1 MSKKS
6 LVIIMQINFLLLAL
20 TGCCRNSEDVWDD
33 TKTAGRHVGRGFRTL
48 AGKHG
53 DSRQVRCREDFM
65 NCRECEEEDDF
76 CTGTYSRLEFEAFPD
91 QDYGHEIAMA
101 EPRYHPSKPRVEPGA
116 GAHVPGIEDF
126 ADPRYDVELRSVF
139 ETVYFPY
146 NSSLVKGNEN
156 MDRIHAIAAY
166 MKKYPDT
173 YIFVEGH
180 CDERGAEAYN
190 LALGARRSNSVR
202 NLLIKQGV
210 RPENIFTVS
219 YGKER
224 PADFG
229 HGENSWAKNRRA
241 EFKIYNSNS

>member
-1 MSKKS
+1 MNRKS
-6 LVIIMQINFLLLAL
+6 FVILMLMNVLLMAL

-33 TKTAGRHVGRGFRTL
+33 TKTASRHMGRGFRSL

-65 NCRECEEEDDF
+65 ECRECEEDDF
-76 CTGTYSRLEFEAFPD
+76 CPGTYSRMEFEAFPD
-91 QDYGHEIAMA
+91 QDYGEEIAMA
-101 EPRYHPSKPRVEPGA
+101 EPRYHPSKPRVEPGM
-116 GAHVPGIEDF
+116 HSHIPGIEDF
-126 ADPRYDVELRSVF
+126 GDPNYDVELRSVF
-139 ETVYFPY
+139 QTVYFPY
-146 NSSLVKGNEN
+146 NSSLIKGGEN
-156 MDRIHAIAAY
+156 MGRIRAIAAY
-166 MKKYPDT
+166 MKKNPEV

-202 NLLIKQGV
+202 NLLIKEGV
-210 RPENIFTVS
+210 SPENIFTVS

-229 HGENSWAKNRRA
+229 HNEQAWSKNRRA
-241 EFKIYNSNS
+241 EFKIYNARS

>member
-6 LVIIMQINFLLLAL
+6 LVIILQMSFLLLTF
-20 TGCCRNSEDVWDD
+20 TGCCRSSEDVWDD

-65 NCRECEEEDDF
+65 NCRECEEDDF
-76 CTGTYSRLEFEAFPD
+76 CTGAYSRSEFEAFPD
-91 QDYGHEIAMA
+91 QDYGYEVAMA
-101 EPRYHPSKPRVEPGA
+101 EPRYHPSKPRVEPGM
-116 GAHVPGIEDF
+116 GNRIPGIDDF
-126 ADPRYDVELRSVF
+126 SDPRYDTELRSVF
-139 ETVYFPY
+139 QTVYFPY
-146 NSSLVKGNEN
+146 NSSLVKGKDN
-156 MDRIHAIAAY
+156 MDRIRSIAAY
-166 MKKYPDT
+166 MKQNPDT
-173 YIFVEGH
+173 YLFVEGH

-202 NLLIKQGV
+202 NLLIKEGV
-210 RPENIFTVS
+210 NPDNIFTVS

-229 HGENSWAKNRRA
+229 HAEDSWAKNRRA
-241 EFKIYNSNS
+241 EFKIFNSNS